1 MTAML
6 TLKKKVIFLV
16 AAVVFCAF
24 GISWALLY
32 GVVRNRIVSQSRM
45 ELSRQTALLSVSLSK
60 EGVSGFLKDLAR
72 WEGILRG
79 RVTLVDSRGAVL
91 ADTESDPSTMDNHLS
106 RPEVKEALSVGEGT
120 ALRYST
126 TTNMHYLYFARKISL
141 DGGRTAVI
149 RSAYP
154 LEHLSAAFAETR
166 NRFLLYLLVAVAL
179 IAVFGAGLVRLF
191 FRPLDRVVES
201 AGKIAQG
208 EEVRF
213 PLMAEPELQRLSSAL
228 DGMSAQL
235 RGTMEELR
243 SGREDLYRIVT
254 ALPVGVVLLDDG
266 RRVRY
271 MNGVAARLLAVR
283 GDVPPG
289 TPVER
294 MLPSGEMY
302 GLILSALEGG
312 EESRVFDLPEL
323 DGRCLGIA
331 SRKTATGVLLVVT
344 DLTEERR
351 IEQSR
356 RDFVAD
362 AGHEFQTPLTAI
374 RAAAEYLLEAPEEE
388 TAGQRKKFL
397 SSIIVQQE
405 RMSKL
410 VDDLL
415 LLSRMESEPPLR
427 DAEETDLALL
437 LAGVADQCRTHPFA
451 SLIAVETELP
461 PRAPAVVRTE
471 DLSRALSNLVENSLK
486 YVREKFGTGEGGRVT
501 LTLREDGD
509 FWSIM
514 VADNGPGIPPET
526 APVLFERF
534 RRGDASRSRGEW
546 GKGGYGLGLA
556 IAKRILIRSG
566 GDLFFRPSEAGALF
580 EARIPRKHI

>member
-1 MTAML
+1 MTALL

-32 GVVRNRIVSQSRM
+32 GVVRDGIVRQSAL

-60 EGVSGFLKDLAR
+60 EGLPGFLKDLAR

-79 RVTLVDSRGAVL
+79 RVTLVDAGGAVL
-91 ADTESDPSTMDNHLS
+91 ADTERDPSGMDNHLS
-106 RPEVKEALSVGEGT
+106 RPEVREALSGGEGK
-120 ALRYST
+120 ALRYSA
-126 TTNMHYLYFARKISL
+126 TTNMYYLYFARRVSL

-154 LEHLSAAFAETR
+154 LEYLSAAFAETR
-166 NRFLLYLLVAVAL
+166 NRFLLYLFVAVAL
-179 IAVFGAGLVRLF
+179 IVAFGAGMVRLF

-213 PLMAEPELQRLSSAL
+213 PIMAEPELQRLSNAL

-243 SGREDLYRIVT
+243 SEREDLSRIVT

-271 MNGVAARLLAVR
+271 MNGVATRLLAVR
-283 GDVPPG
+283 GDVSPG

-294 MLPSGEMY
+294 ILPSGEMY
-302 GLILSALEGG
+302 GLIEAPQEGG
-312 EESRVFDLPEL
+312 EQSRVFDLPEL
-323 DGRCLGIA
+323 DGRCLGIT

-374 RAAAEYLLEAPEEE
+374 RAAAEYLLEAQEEE
-388 TAGQRKKFL
+388 TAEQRKKFL
-397 SSIIVQQE
+397 TSIITQQE
-405 RMSKL
+405 RMSRL

-427 DAEETDLALL
+427 DEEEADLSLL
-437 LAGVADQCRTHPFA
+437 VTGVADQCRSHPFA
-451 SLIAVETELP
+451 SLIAVETDVP
-461 PRAPAVVRTE
+461 PQAPAVVRPA
-471 DLSRALSNLVENSLK
+471 DLTRALSNLVENSLK
-486 YVREKFGTGEGGRVT
+486 YVREKFGTSEGGRVT

-509 FWSIM
+509 FWSIL
-514 VADNGPGIPPET
+514 VADNGPGISPET

-556 IAKRILIRSG
+556 IAKRILIRAG
-566 GDLFFRPSEAGALF
+566 GDLLFRPSETGALF
-580 EARIPRKHI
+580 EARVPVKHA